1 MRDLAPNV
9 RLSGLGTRARGRWLD
24 ETTFWQA
31 CFEPELYRQQAW
43 QDVDLDAEL
52 ALLPYTVVRLD
63 IEQAD

>member
-1 MRDLAPNV
+1 V
-9 RLSGLGTRARGRWLD
+9 RGRWLD

-52 ALLPYTVVRLD
+52 ALLPYAVVRLD
-63 IEQAD
+63 IEQVG